1 MMNGS
6 NDWLLGSA
14 PWVQYRTR
22 LDLLGETERGKDVKA
37 ARQAMLDHPQVKA
50 LIGELRDW
58 PGPTLTRH
66 NDANHLLHKLAF
78 LADLGLRA
86 TDPGVDR
93 IVVRVLDH
101 QSAEGVFQVKI
112 NIPAHFGG
120 TGQDQFAWM
129 LCDAPSIVYALV
141 KLGVK
146 DRHVKAAA
154 KYLASL
160 IRDNGWPCAA
170 TSELGKFHGPG
181 RRSDPCPYANLIALK
196 ALAQTREWHDDDV
209 CHLGVETLLSLWQQ
223 RKAQRP
229 YLFAMGTD
237 FAKLKAPLIW
247 YDILHVTEVLTQFE
261 WLRRDKRLGE
271 MVAIVKAKADK
282 QGRFTPESIW
292 QAWREWDFGQ
302 KREPSAWLT
311 LIAQRMLQRTNS
323 D

>member
-1 MMNGS
+1 MNVPLEWLLNGS
-6 NDWLLGSA
+6 
-14 PWVQYRTR
+14 PCVQYRTR
-22 LDLLGETERGKDVKA
+22 LDLLGETERSKDVKA
-37 ARQAMLDHPQVKA
+37 ARQAMLDHPQVQA

-58 PGPTLTRH
+58 PGPTLNRH
-66 NDANHLLHKLAF
+66 NDASHPLHKLIF

-86 TDPGVDR
+86 SDPGVDR
-93 IVVRVLDH
+93 IVEQVLDH
-101 QSAEGVFQVKI
+101 QSAEGVFQVKV
-112 NIPAHFGG
+112 NIPTHFGG
-120 TGQDQFAWM
+120 TGKDQFAWM

-146 DRHVKAAA
+146 DRRVKAAA

-160 IRDNGWPCAA
+160 LRDNGWPCAA
-170 TSELGKFHGPG
+170 TPELGKFHGPG

-196 ALAQTREWHDDDV
+196 ALAQTREWYDDDV
-209 CHLGVETLLSLWQQ
+209 CHLGAETLLSLWQQ

-247 YDILHVTEVLTQFE
+247 YDILHVMEVLTQFE

-282 QGRFTPESIW
+282 QGCFTPESIW

-311 LIAQRMLQRTNS
+311 LIAQRM
-323 D
+323 